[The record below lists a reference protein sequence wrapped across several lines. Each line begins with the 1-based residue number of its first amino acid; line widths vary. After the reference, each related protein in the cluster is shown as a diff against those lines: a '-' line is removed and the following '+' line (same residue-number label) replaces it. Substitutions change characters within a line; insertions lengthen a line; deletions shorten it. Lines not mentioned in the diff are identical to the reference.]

1 MIFIKM
7 VELINQRVS
16 WDSELKQ
23 RFDRLSKEL
32 TEVWDPEI
40 NDDRIDIDDVI
51 LDWRFAEFLLKNEIY
66 LTKLK
71 TYVDTIKRDGL
82 SKKAWS
88 SINDLDAFLKD
99 LWDKEGMEKDYNKL
113 MDKLKNPKD
122 LHKMKEKEVKKLS
135 LYLSM
140 NEGAA
145 LEAYRLMK
153 GFVDVDRWFW
163 SATLLGTGMKMEDI
177 NVFQTIWK
185 VIKDN
190 YQNNESFIELT
201 YPGYKNLSATSQS
214 IKSFLETYKW
224 VISGQWLEWE
234 WDELTVA
241 HIGDVKNSIV
251 NKEAVVAKL
260 NELNNQRINKNK
272 SLIETVSV
280 NLPTSSFTKTAEWK
294 LKYNWNEFKADDV
307 MMFVDEISA
316 AVTGGDFVN
325 DREKSRLIR
334 ECKDTIYSNLRNKLL
349 SDSNIKGEKSPDKV
363 DSEKSSE
370 KPNEVDKEADQR
382 KGNTHINNKDKKN
395 DKIDKKSEK
404 RITNADEYIAEKN
417 MVNIKDTKLK
427 NRILELWFC
436 ENLDTDPV
444 KFNKNKVKDYLV
456 TLQSKSWKQLQ
467 TQKSLDRKVWIVSVQ
482 IALNYLGKSQLSGN
496 SPFTVKSINWLYNVD
511 MIEWV
516 RAFQEKKG
524 LKVDW
529 KVWSK
534 TIKKLVEELRW
545 FYEIQAN
552 SVQVEHVKS
561 EFENSNQVNKQEE
574 KKDANNITKKDIKNN
589 MQNQRAVQEV
599 EKNTDVAVGTSI
611 TNSSTVSINI
621 SWNNYGKIVGDQTS
635 NKVISNVSIK
645 TGKPWDK

>member
-1 MIFIKM
+1 M
-7 VELINQRVS
+7 VELVNQRVS

-32 TEVWDPEI
+32 TGVWGPEI

-66 LTKLK
+66 LTRLK

-122 LHKMKEKEVKKLS
+122 LHKMKDKEVRKLS

-140 NEGAA
+140 NESAA

-214 IKSFLETYKW
+214 IKSFLGTYKW

-241 HIGDVKNSIV
+241 HLGDVKNSIV
-251 NKEAVVAKL
+251 NKETVVAKL

-280 NLPTSSFTKTAEWK
+280 NLPTSNFTKTAEWK

-307 MMFVDEISA
+307 MMFADEISA
-316 AVTGGDFVN
+316 SVTGGDFVN

-334 ECKDTIYSNLRNKLL
+334 ESKDTIYSNLRNKLL
-349 SDSNIKGEKSPDKV
+349 SDSNIKGEKLPDKV
-363 DSEKSSE
+363 DNEKSSE
-370 KPNEVDKEADQR
+370 KPSEIDEKADQG
-382 KGNTHINNKDKKN
+382 KVNTDINNKDKKN

-404 RITNADEYIAEKN
+404 RITNADEYIAKKY

-436 ENLDTDPV
+436 DNLDTDPV

-496 SPFTVKSINWLYNVD
+496 SHFTVKFINWLYNVD

-545 FYEIQAN
+545 FYEVQAN
-552 SVQVEHVKS
+552 SVQVEYVKS
-561 EFENSNQVNKQEE
+561 EFKDSNQVNKQEE

-611 TNSSTVSINI
+611 TNSSTVSINV

>member
-1 MIFIKM
+1 MHC
-7 VELINQRVS
+7 
-16 WDSELKQ
+16 D
-23 RFDRLSKEL
+23 
-32 TEVWDPEI
+32 
-40 NDDRIDIDDVI
+40 
-51 LDWRFAEFLLKNEIY
+51 FAEFIIIRWCSAVCESVSAQRNAYQIFGDNHLLAVI
-66 LTKLK
+66 LQ
-71 TYVDTIKRDGL
+71 TILNL
-82 SKKAWS
+82 SKYCR
-88 SINDLDAFLKD
+88 I
-99 LWDKEGMEKDYNKL
+99 
-113 MDKLKNPKD
+113 
-122 LHKMKEKEVKKLS
+122 MK
-135 LYLSM
+135 
-140 NEGAA
+140 
-145 LEAYRLMK
+145 RL
-153 GFVDVDRWFW
+153 F
-163 SATLLGTGMKMEDI
+163 
-177 NVFQTIWK
+177 
-185 VIKDN
+185 
-190 YQNNESFIELT
+190 
-201 YPGYKNLSATSQS
+201 
-214 IKSFLETYKW
+214 
-224 VISGQWLEWE
+224 
-234 WDELTVA
+234 
-241 HIGDVKNSIV
+241 SIV
-251 NKEAVVAKL
+251 VILMTAVC
-260 NELNNQRINKNK
+260 
-272 SLIETVSV
+272 
-280 NLPTSSFTKTAEWK
+280 
-294 LKYNWNEFKADDV
+294 V
-307 MMFVDEISA
+307 MFADEISA
-316 AVTGGDFVN
+316 SVTGGDFVN

-334 ECKDTIYSNLRNKLL
+334 ESKDTIYSNLRNKLL
-349 SDSNIKGEKSPDKV
+349 SDSNIKGEKLPDKV
-363 DSEKSSE
+363 DNEKSSE
-370 KPNEVDKEADQR
+370 KPSEIDEKADQG
-382 KGNTHINNKDKKN
+382 KVNTDINNKDKKN

-444 KFNKNKVKDYLV
+444 KFNKNKVKDYHV

-496 SPFTVKSINWLYNVD
+496 SHFTVKFINWLYNVD

-545 FYEIQAN
+545 FYEVQAN

-561 EFENSNQVNKQEE
+561 EFKDSNQVNKQEE

-589 MQNQRAVQEV
+589 MQNQRAVQEI

-611 TNSSTVSINI
+611 TNSSTVSINV

>member
-1 MIFIKM
+1 M
-7 VELINQRVS
+7 VEVITQEVA
-16 WDSELKQ
+16 WDSELKK
-23 RFDRLSKEL
+23 RFDKLSKEL
-32 TEVWDPEI
+32 TEVWGPETS
-40 NDDRIDIDDVI
+40 DDKIDIDDVI

-82 SKKAWS
+82 SKKAWT

-122 LHKMKEKEVKKLS
+122 LHKMKDNEVRKLS

-145 LEAYRLMK
+145 LEAYRSMK

-190 YQNNESFIELT
+190 YQNNESFIELI

-214 IKSFLETYKW
+214 IKSFLWTYKW

-260 NELNNQRINKNK
+260 NELNNQRISKNK
-272 SLIETVSV
+272 SLVEGASV
-280 NLPTSSFTKTAEWK
+280 NFPMSRFTKTAEWG
-294 LKYNWNEFKADDV
+294 LKYNWYEFKADDV
-307 MMFVDEISA
+307 LMFVDEISA

-334 ECKDTIYSNLRNKLL
+334 ECKDTIYTNLKNKLL
-349 SDSNIKGEKSPDKV
+349 SDPNVKGEKSPDKV
-363 DSEKSSE
+363 KDEKSSD
-370 KPNEVDKEADQR
+370 KSNEVDKKSDQT
-382 KGNTHINNKDKKN
+382 KGGTGLNNNTGKKN
-395 DKIDKKSEK
+395 DKIDNKSEK
-404 RITNADEYIAEKN
+404 KIVATDEYVAEKN

-427 NRILELWFC
+427 SKILELWFC

-467 TQKSLDRKVWIVSVQ
+467 TQKSLDRKVWIVAVQ
-482 IALNYLGKSQLSGN
+482 IALNYLSKSQLSGN
-496 SPFTVKSINWLYNVD
+496 SLYTIKSINWVYNAD
-511 MIEWV
+511 TIKWV
-516 RAFQEKKG
+516 RAFQEKNG
-524 LKVDW
+524 LKVDG
-529 KVWSK
+529 KAWSK
-534 TIKKLVEELRW
+534 TIKKLDEQLRW
-545 FYEIQAN
+545 FYEIQTN
-552 SVQVEHVKS
+552 SVTVENVNYNAESKD
-561 EFENSNQVNKQEE
+561 SNQINKQEE
-574 KKDANNITKKDIKNN
+574 KKDTDNMTKKDIKNN
-589 MQNQRAVQEV
+589 IQNQKIVQEV
-599 EKNTDVAVGTSI
+599 EKKTEVAIGTNI
-611 TNSSTVSINI
+611 TNSSTASINVAGD
-621 SWNNYGKIVGDQTS
+621 NNGTIIGDQTR
-635 NKVISNVSIK
+635 NKVISNVTIK
-645 TGKPWDK
+645 TGKSWDK

>member
-1 MIFIKM
+1 M
-7 VELINQRVS
+7 VELVNQRVS

-32 TEVWDPEI
+32 TDVWGPEI

-66 LTKLK
+66 LTRLK

-122 LHKMKEKEVKKLS
+122 LHKMKDKEVRKLS

-140 NEGAA
+140 NESAA

-214 IKSFLETYKW
+214 IKSFLGTYKW

-241 HIGDVKNSIV
+241 HLGDVKNSIV

-280 NLPTSSFTKTAEWK
+280 NLPMSNFTKTAEWK

-307 MMFVDEISA
+307 MMFADEISA
-316 AVTGGDFVN
+316 SVTGGDFVN

-334 ECKDTIYSNLRNKLL
+334 ESKDTIYSNLRNKLL
-349 SDSNIKGEKSPDKV
+349 SDSNIKGEKLPDKV
-363 DSEKSSE
+363 DNEKSSE
-370 KPNEVDKEADQR
+370 KPSEIDEKADQG
-382 KGNTHINNKDKKN
+382 KVDTDINNKDKKN

-404 RITNADEYIAEKN
+404 RITNADEYIAKKY

-436 ENLDTDPV
+436 DNLDTDPV

-496 SPFTVKSINWLYNVD
+496 SHFTVKFINWLYNVD
-511 MIEWV
+511 MIEWI
-516 RAFQEKKG
+516 RAFQEEKG
-524 LKVDW
+524 LEVDW

-545 FYEIQAN
+545 FYEVQAN

-561 EFENSNQVNKQEE
+561 EFKDSNQVNKQEE

-589 MQNQRAVQEV
+589 MQNQRAVQEI

-611 TNSSTVSINI
+611 TNSSTVSINV

-635 NKVISNVSIK
+635 NEVISNVSIK

>member
-1 MIFIKM
+1 M
-7 VELINQRVS
+7 VELVNQRVS

-32 TEVWDPEI
+32 TEVWGPEI

-66 LTKLK
+66 LTRLK

-122 LHKMKEKEVKKLS
+122 LHKMKDKEVRKLS

-140 NEGAA
+140 NESAA

-190 YQNNESFIELT
+190 YQNNELFIELT

-214 IKSFLETYKW
+214 IKSFLGTYKW

-241 HIGDVKNSIV
+241 HLGDVKNSIV

-294 LKYNWNEFKADDV
+294 LKYNWNEFKADDL

-349 SDSNIKGEKSPDKV
+349 SDSNIKSEKSPDEV
-363 DSEKSSE
+363 DNEKSSK
-370 KPNEVDKEADQR
+370 KPSEIDKKAEQG
-382 KGNTHINNKDKKN
+382 KVNTDINNKDKKN

-574 KKDANNITKKDIKNN
+574 KKDVNNITKKDIKNN

>member
-1 MIFIKM
+1 M
-7 VELINQRVS
+7 VELINQMVS

-66 LTKLK
+66 LTRLK

-122 LHKMKEKEVKKLS
+122 LHKMKDKEVRKLS

-140 NEGAA
+140 NESAA

-294 LKYNWNEFKADDV
+294 LKYNWNEFKADDL

-370 KPNEVDKEADQR
+370 KPNEVDKEEDQR

-552 SVQVEHVKS
+552 SVQVEHIKS

-611 TNSSTVSINI
+611 TNSSTVSINV

-635 NKVISNVSIK
+635 NEVISNVSIK

>member
-1 MIFIKM
+1 M
-7 VELINQRVS
+7 VELVNQRVS

-32 TEVWDPEI
+32 TEVWGPEI

-66 LTKLK
+66 LTRLK

-122 LHKMKEKEVKKLS
+122 LHKMKDKEVRKLS

-140 NEGAA
+140 NESAA

-214 IKSFLETYKW
+214 IKSFLGTYKW

-241 HIGDVKNSIV
+241 HLGDVKNSIV

-280 NLPTSSFTKTAEWK
+280 NLPTSNFTKTAEWK

-316 AVTGGDFVN
+316 SVTGGDFVN

-334 ECKDTIYSNLRNKLL
+334 ESKDTIYSNLRNKLL
-349 SDSNIKGEKSPDKV
+349 SDSNIKSEKSPDKV
-363 DSEKSSE
+363 DNEKSSE
-370 KPNEVDKEADQR
+370 KPSEVDKKADQG
-382 KGNTHINNKDKKN
+382 KVNTDINNKDKKN

-404 RITNADEYIAEKN
+404 RITNADEYIAGKN
-417 MVNIKDTKLK
+417 MVNIKDMKLK
-427 NRILELWFC
+427 SRILELWFS

-545 FYEIQAN
+545 FYEVQAN

-561 EFENSNQVNKQEE
+561 EFNDSNQVNKQEE

-611 TNSSTVSINI
+611 TNSSTVSINV

>member
-1 MIFIKM
+1 M

-32 TEVWDPEI
+32 TEVWGPEI

-66 LTKLK
+66 LTRLK
-71 TYVDTIKRDGL
+71 TYVDTIKRGGL

-140 NEGAA
+140 NESAA

-241 HIGDVKNSIV
+241 HLGDVKNSIF

-280 NLPTSSFTKTAEWK
+280 NLPTSNFTKTAEWK
-294 LKYNWNEFKADDV
+294 LKYNWNEFKADDL

-552 SVQVEHVKS
+552 SAQVEHVKS

-611 TNSSTVSINI
+611 TNSSTVSINV